1 MKWDV
6 FFPCDMGDPSSG
18 WGNQYIYR
26 KDGFLLCL
34 RGDGDIFFS
43 LLKLKKKKFYSIS
56 ASENG
61 PHAAISSNSDPLGND
76 GHETNLRKHEINIKI
91 ETLKVLAS
99 CRF

>member
-1 MKWDV
+1 MGYGWPNQDV
-6 FFPCDMGDPSSG
+6 
-18 WGNQYIYR
+18 YR
-26 KDGFLLCL
+26 NAGFLLCQ
-34 RGDGDIFFS
+34 RADGIFFS
-43 LLKLKKKKFYSIS
+43 LLKKKNYSIS

-99 CRF
+99 CRFSESWSKYLP

>member
-1 MKWDV
+1 MPKGWWGY
-6 FFPCDMGDPSSG
+6 FF
-18 WGNQYIYR
+18 
-26 KDGFLLCL
+26 F
-34 RGDGDIFFS
+34 